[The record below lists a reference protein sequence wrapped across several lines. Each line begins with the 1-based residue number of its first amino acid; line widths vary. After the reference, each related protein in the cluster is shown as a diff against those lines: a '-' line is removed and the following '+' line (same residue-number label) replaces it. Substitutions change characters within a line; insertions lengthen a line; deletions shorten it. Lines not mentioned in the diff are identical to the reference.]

1 MPVAESE
8 HSEQPPSLPQ
18 AASPSRS
25 NRTLIAFI
33 GAVLVIVFL
42 LYWVGMGSWRRASAD
57 VARFHWREAEHALAE
72 RDYRL
77 AKSHLEQSLEAAPLN
92 GQAHFAM
99 AQTCRRLD
107 DPAAWS
113 DYLHKAGVL
122 GWPLEQIQLELR
134 LKEAQTGNTW
144 IVEEGLVDELNAKT
158 PEQAI
163 ILEALVKGYLE
174 NDRPKDAHRLSE
186 EWVRDHPED
195 WQARLYRGRASQL
208 GVFFQQ
214 AIIDYQSVLQAKPN
228 QPQARL
234 WLAETLVSDRQY
246 APAMEHYQA
255 FLRDHPDAPETSL
268 ALLGLANCRYSL
280 GEVDAARAILNELLA
295 KRPDYTPALLLRA
308 QLEHAESAEKALS
321 WLLKAEAT
329 APNDPQVLN
338 VLVLALREL
347 QRNDE
352 AQKYDQRL
360 KDQKSKTDELIKL
373 RQQLLED
380 AENLELRFQMASLH
394 LQLGDDDEA
403 AHWFQTILWIDP
415 THRPTFRALADYWQ
429 KKGNSTRANHYRYLA
444 EGKTP
449 PDASR

>member
-1 MPVAESE
+1 M
-8 HSEQPPSLPQ
+8 
-18 AASPSRS
+18 
-25 NRTLIAFI
+25 
-33 GAVLVIVFL
+33 VLVGGVFVIGVL
-42 LYWVGMGSWRRASAD
+42 LYGVGKERWGRSSSD
-57 VARFHWREAEHALAE
+57 VARFHWQEAQRALVD

-77 AKSHLEQSLEAAPLN
+77 AKSHLEKSLEAAPLN
-92 GQAHFAM
+92 GQTHFTM

-107 DPAAWS
+107 DPAGWS
-113 DYLHKAGVL
+113 DHLHTAGIL
-122 GWPLEQIQLELR
+122 GWPFEQIQLELR

-144 IVEEGLVDELNAKT
+144 KVEEGLVDELNAKT

-174 NDRPKDAHRLSE
+174 NDRPKDAHRLAE

-214 AIIDYQSVLQAKPN
+214 AITDYEAVLQAKSD

-246 APAMEHYQA
+246 APAMEHYEA
-255 FLRDHPDAPETSL
+255 FLRDHPTAPESAQ
-268 ALLGLANCRYSL
+268 ALLGLASCRYSL
-280 GEVDAARAILNELLA
+280 GEVEEARTVLDELLS
-295 KRPDYTPALLLRA
+295 KQPDTPALLLRA
-308 QLEHAESAEKALS
+308 QLEHSESATQALP
-321 WLLKAEAT
+321 WLMKAEAS
-329 APNDPQVLN
+329 APNDPQVLSI
-338 VLVLALREL
+338 LVPVLREL
-347 QRNDE
+347 HRNDE
-352 AQKYDQRL
+352 AQKYEQRR
-360 KDQKSKTDELIKL
+360 KDQMSKTDELIKL
-373 RQQLLED
+373 RQQLLKD
-380 AENLELRFQMASLH
+380 SENLDLRFQMASLH

-429 KKGNSTRANHYRYLA
+429 KKGNPTRANHYRYLA

-449 PDASR
+449 PDSLQ